1 MNSSIQKVYIIQC
14 ILVIMSLTDLL
25 INIPWRMVR
34 QRRRLTSQKNIELYM
49 LSCGNDKKEYFVS
62 KMDELKRQY
71 WDVSTYEEYVKE

>member
-1 MNSSIQKVYIIQC
+1 
-14 ILVIMSLTDLL
+14 
-25 INIPWRMVR
+25 MVR